1 MITDIGDSMMA
12 RLTLRILPVLLILL
26 LQVTAAHAGG
36 KSTYD
41 FLRNDV
47 GARAAALGGSVVT
60 LTNDP
65 TSIFSNPAG
74 LATME
79 GKSVSVGFFKELLDI
94 NAGYAGGTTD
104 IPGLGTIGAGVVYMN
119 YGEFQRTGEEGQ
131 DLGTFGAGEL
141 AFIAGYGS
149 VLPSGLAYGASV
161 KFIYSSIGE
170 FNSSAAAVDLGLQY
184 TAVPNRIR
192 LGASLQNLGTQ
203 IDPYGTTREPLPLDL
218 RVGATLTP
226 EHLPAVLMVNLHR
239 LTDSF
244 ESFSDRFKAFSVGAE
259 FTVSPNFL
267 LRAGYDNQK
276 RLDLKVGQSSG
287 MSGFSA
293 GAGIA
298 TGFYTIDYAYS
309 SLGPIGALHRISIA
323 FQ

>member
-1 MITDIGDSMMA
+1 MTF
-12 RLTLRILPVLLILL
+12 RQTLRSLAVLL
-26 LQVTAAHAGG
+26 VAVCHWAPAYAGG
-36 KSTYD
+36 RSTYD

-47 GARAAALGGSVVT
+47 GARAAALGGNLVT
-60 LTNDP
+60 LTNDA
-65 TSIFSNPAG
+65 TTIFMNPAG
-74 LATME
+74 LGTME
-79 GKSVSVGFFKELLDI
+79 GRSVSVGFFKNLLDI
-94 NAGYAGGTTD
+94 NSGYAGVTTE
-104 IPGLGTIGAGVVYMN
+104 IPGLGMVGAGALYTN

-141 AFIAGYGS
+141 SIVAGYGS
-149 VLPSGLAYGASV
+149 VLESGLAYGASV

-170 FNSSAAAVDLGLQY
+170 FHSSGAALDLGVQY
-184 TAVPNRIR
+184 NAVPNRIR

-203 IDPYGTTREPLPLDL
+203 FDPYGTTRESLPLDL
-218 RVGATLTP
+218 KVGATLTP

-239 LTDSF
+239 LTDSYD
-244 ESFSDRFKAFSVGAE
+244 SFSDRFRAFSVGAE

-276 RLDLKVGQSSG
+276 RLELKVGQTSG

-293 GAGIA
+293 GAGIS
-298 TGFYTIDYAYS
+298 TGYYAIDYAYN